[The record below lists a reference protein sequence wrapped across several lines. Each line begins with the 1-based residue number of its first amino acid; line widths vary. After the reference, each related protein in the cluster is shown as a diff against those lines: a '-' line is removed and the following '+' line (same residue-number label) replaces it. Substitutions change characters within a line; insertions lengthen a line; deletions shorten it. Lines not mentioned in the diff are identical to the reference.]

1 MKALAYTRPLGV
13 GELQQELQLLDLPV
27 PEPGRGEVLV
37 RMRASTINI
46 DDLHIAEGTFFGGIA
61 PSRASREKPSIPGVD
76 VAGIVEKTGPG
87 VRGFAI
93 GDAVLGFLMP
103 KAGNGA
109 WAQYCCAPAKSLL
122 KKPDGYSFEDAAACA
137 IGGKTGACAVR
148 SAHLNAG
155 QTAVVVGATGGI
167 GSIVVQVLHRQG
179 VRVIAVCSG
188 AGAALAGSLGADVV
202 VDYTRGPFDEQL
214 AGTPVDAVVD
224 CVGGRAIESRGMA
237 ILTRR
242 GRFVTLVGPQ
252 QYVGETRTGMRG
264 VAGMIWYVLRRALAT
279 SLSGPRYVLAGI
291 GSSLAPLQELV
302 LANDIRPPVDRE
314 LPFDAGA
321 VRQGVA
327 HVASHR
333 AKGKVIIRIADE

>member
-27 PEPGRGEVLV
+27 PEPGQRELLV

-46 DDLHIAEGTFFGGIA
+46 DDMHIAEGTFFGGLY
-61 PSRASREKPSIPGVD
+61 PSRASHEQPSIPGVD
-76 VAGIVEKTGPG
+76 VAGTVEKIGPG
-87 VRGFAI
+87 VSGFAV

-109 WAQYCCAPAKSLL
+109 WAQYCCAPARSML

-148 SAHLNAG
+148 SARLRAG

-167 GSIVVQVLHRQG
+167 GSIIVQVLHLQG
-179 VRVIAVCSG
+179 VRVIAVCSN
-188 AGAALAGSLGADVV
+188 ASAALAGSLGADTV
-202 VDYTRGPFDEQL
+202 VDYTRGPFGEQL
-214 AGTPVDAVVD
+214 AGTAVDAVID
-224 CVGGRAIESRGMA
+224 CVGGRTTEAQGMA
-237 ILTRR
+237 ILTKR

-264 VAGMIWYVLRRALAT
+264 VAGMIVYVLRRALAT
-279 SLSGPRYVLAGI
+279 SLSGPRYVLGGI

-302 LANDIRPPVDRE
+302 LDNGICPPVDRE
-314 LPFDAGA
+314 LPFEAGA
-321 VRQGVA
+321 VREGVA

-333 AKGKVIIRIADE
+333 AKGKVIIRIADG